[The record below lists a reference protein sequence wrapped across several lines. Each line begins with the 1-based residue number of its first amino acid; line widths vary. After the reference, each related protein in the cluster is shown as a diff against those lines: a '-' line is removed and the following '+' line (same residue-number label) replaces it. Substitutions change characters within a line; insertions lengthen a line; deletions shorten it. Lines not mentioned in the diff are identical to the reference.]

1 MCFFKIELFKLE
13 GIIFQE
19 KILHFCLDEIVSC
32 LNCEVLY
39 KKDSFDNKKLFNIST
54 DTRKLQKGDCYL
66 PLRGENFDGHNFID
80 KAIENGAIGYF
91 TQDRFKI
98 NKSADF
104 VLYVKNSLVAYLELA
119 SYIRRKIN
127 PTVIAITGSC
137 GKTTTKEM
145 LYSVFSTTYK
155 THKTALNHNNEIG
168 FCETMFNM
176 PTDCEV
182 AIVEMGM
189 RNLGEIELLSKYSNP
204 DIGIISNIGSAHV
217 ERLGTLK
224 NIAIAKCEITKNL
237 KSKSDGGL
245 FIGSKCPQI
254 LENLNYDGDKIFT
267 SLEDVTNIDIK
278 LESTKF
284 TYKGHDFEITQSGE
298 YNILNALLVIEAAL
312 AKNITFENIKKG
324 LLNYKPIE
332 KRWEKTVV
340 GGFTFV
346 NDSYNANPESMNA
359 VLKTFLSIY
368 PRPIVLVLG
377 DMGELGKDEIM
388 YHKQVGEFLSSYKD
402 VTLLTVGNLARHI
415 ARNTT
420 LESVE
425 FENNDECA
433 EYIVKNV
440 NKESTI
446 LLKASR
452 SMKFEQIIEKVSEMA
467 VNL

>member
-1 MCFFKIELFKLE
+1 MR
-13 GIIFQE
+13 
-19 KILHFCLDEIVSC
+19 FCLDEIVKC
-32 LNCEVLY
+32 LDCEVLY
-39 KKDSFDNKKLFNIST
+39 KKDSFDSKKLFNIST
-54 DTRKLQKGDCYL
+54 DTRKLQKEDVYL

-80 KAIENGAIGYF
+80 KAIENGALGYF
-91 TQDRFKI
+91 TQDKFKV
-98 NKSADF
+98 NKDAEF
-104 VLYVKNSLVAYLELA
+104 VVYVRNSLVAYLELA
-119 SYIRRKIN
+119 SYIRKKIN
-127 PTVIAITGSC
+127 PFVIAITGSC
-137 GKTTTKEM
+137 GKTTIKEM

-155 THKTALNHNNEIG
+155 THKTMLNHNNEIG

-176 PTDCEV
+176 PVDSEV
-182 AIVEMGM
+182 VIVEMGM
-189 RNLGEIELLSKYSNP
+189 RNLGEIGLLSKYSNP

-224 NIAIAKCEITKNL
+224 NIAIAKCEIAENL
-237 KSKSDGGL
+237 KTKEQNGL
-245 FIGSKCPQI
+245 FIGTKCPQI
-254 LENLNYDGDKIFT
+254 IENLKYDGDKIFT
-267 SLEDVTNIDIK
+267 SLDDVNNVSIA

-284 TYKGHDFEITQSGE
+284 TYKGENYEITQSGE
-298 YNILNALLVIEAAL
+298 YNILNALLVIEAAC
-312 AKNITFENIKKG
+312 ARKITFENIKKG

-332 KRWEKTVV
+332 KRWEKTNV

-388 YHKQVGEFLSSYKD
+388 YHKQVGEFLSSYND
-402 VTLLTVGNLARHI
+402 VILLTVGSLARHI

-425 FENNDECA
+425 FQNNEECA
-433 EYIVKNV
+433 HYIVENIK
-440 NKESTI
+440 KGSTI

-452 SMKFEQIIEKVSEMA
+452 SMKFEQIIEKVSEM
-467 VNL
+467 VVKK

>member
-1 MCFFKIELFKLE
+1 MR
-13 GIIFQE
+13 
-19 KILHFCLDEIVSC
+19 FCLDEIVKC
-32 LNCEVLY
+32 LDCEVLY
-39 KKDSFDNKKLFNIST
+39 KKDSFDSKKLFNIST
-54 DTRKLQKGDCYL
+54 DTRKLQKEDVYL

-80 KAIENGAIGYF
+80 KALENGALGYF
-91 TQDRFKI
+91 TQDKFKV
-98 NKSADF
+98 NKDAEF
-104 VLYVKNSLVAYLELA
+104 VVYVRNSLVAYLELA
-119 SYIRRKIN
+119 SYIRKKIN
-127 PTVIAITGSC
+127 PLVIAITGSC

-155 THKTALNHNNEIG
+155 THKTMLNHNNEIG

-176 PTDCEV
+176 PVDSEV
-182 AIVEMGM
+182 VIVEMGM
-189 RNLGEIELLSKYSNP
+189 RNLGEIGLLSKYSNP

-224 NIAIAKCEITKNL
+224 NIAIAKCEIAENL
-237 KSKSDGGL
+237 KTKVQNGL
-245 FIGSKCPQI
+245 FIGTKCPQI
-254 LENLNYDGDKIFT
+254 IENLKYDGDKIFT
-267 SLEDVTNIDIK
+267 SLNDVNNVSIA

-284 TYKGHDFEITQSGE
+284 TYKGENYEITQSGE
-298 YNILNALLVIEAAL
+298 YNILNALLVIEAAC
-312 AKNITFENIKKG
+312 ARKITFENIKKG

-332 KRWEKTVV
+332 KRWEKTNV

-388 YHKQVGEFLSSYKD
+388 YHKQVGEFLSSYND
-402 VTLLTVGNLARHI
+402 VILLTVGSLARHI

-425 FENNDECA
+425 FQNNEECA
-433 EYIVKNV
+433 HYIVENIK
-440 NKESTI
+440 KGSTI

-452 SMKFEQIIEKVSEMA
+452 SMKFEQIIEKVSEM
-467 VNL
+467 VVKK

>member
-1 MCFFKIELFKLE
+1 MR
-13 GIIFQE
+13 
-19 KILHFCLDEIVSC
+19 FCLDEIVKC
-32 LNCEVLY
+32 LDCEVLY
-39 KKDSFDNKKLFNIST
+39 KKDSFDSKKLFNIST
-54 DTRKLQKGDCYL
+54 DTRKLQKEDVYL

-80 KAIENGAIGYF
+80 KAIENGALGYF
-91 TQDRFKI
+91 TQDKFKV
-98 NKSADF
+98 NKDAEF
-104 VLYVKNSLVAYLELA
+104 VVYVRNSLVAYLELA
-119 SYIRRKIN
+119 SYIRKKIN
-127 PTVIAITGSC
+127 PLVIAITGSC
-137 GKTTTKEM
+137 GKTTIKEM

-155 THKTALNHNNEIG
+155 THKTMLNHNNEIG

-176 PTDCEV
+176 PVDSEV
-182 AIVEMGM
+182 VIVEMGM
-189 RNLGEIELLSKYSNP
+189 RNLGEIGLLSKYSNP

-224 NIAIAKCEITKNL
+224 NIAIAKCEIAENL
-237 KSKSDGGL
+237 KTKEQNGL
-245 FIGSKCPQI
+245 FIGTKCPQI
-254 LENLNYDGDKIFT
+254 IENLKYDGDKIFT
-267 SLEDVTNIDIK
+267 SLDDVNNVSIA

-284 TYKGHDFEITQSGE
+284 TYKGENYEITQSGE
-298 YNILNALLVIEAAL
+298 YNILNALLVIEAAC
-312 AKNITFENIKKG
+312 ARKITFENIKKG

-332 KRWEKTVV
+332 KRWEKTNV

-388 YHKQVGEFLSSYKD
+388 YHKQVGEFLSSYND
-402 VTLLTVGNLARHI
+402 VILLTVGSLARHI

-425 FENNDECA
+425 FQNNEECA
-433 EYIVKNV
+433 HYIVENIK
-440 NKESTI
+440 KGSTI

-452 SMKFEQIIEKVSEMA
+452 SMKFEQIIEKVSEM
-467 VNL
+467 VVKK